1 MKAVAAFIVAASQF
15 FSVPALHN
23 TDAVSCFLLGGVM
36 CALGCT
42 LLCRRLF
49 STGFSNTLV
58 LSALHMLGYQELRLT
73 PALFALHLP
82 LQVLQ
87 NLLTLPIVFG
97 MMVNTKDSS
106 LRVNLVLSVMLSLLH
121 GATFM
126 WKVHE
131 VRTAC
136 KHQDL
141 EKMSWEQF
149 QMFLI
154 PLAQSQSTKP
164 TLGLFA
170 TQTTMI
176 VLQGKSFTELTLLKI
191 AGYNAF
197 VLCSAVLAGYLWHCA
212 VTHWTDGTPL
222 HVLLKATLWIA
233 PGGALTWLAYA
244 ITGEFMMLMDDGLW
258 LFPWLKHPTFV
269 MSLRFRGFVEDM
281 LKENP
286 YGVDFLDRLDM
297 LQQLYKFG
305 FPRKAFFY
313 DVFLGQLIF
322 GLVGAATSG
331 WVAAGKPRNILCF
344 FTSALL
350 SSAGFDVG
358 THVLK
363 HNYIVQLW
371 SLWDHTL
378 GLIAATCFVVVFA
391 LYGQPVM
398 RNYFSPND
406 SGAPKDNTWMCIG
419 LLIPLGLI
427 AIFAI

>member
-1 MKAVAAFIVAASQF
+1 LVSEVLGA
-15 FSVPALHN
+15 FSVPGLDS
-23 TDAVSCFLLGGVM
+23 TDAGIFFLLSGVM

-42 LLCRRLF
+42 LLTRRIF
-49 STGFSNTLV
+49 STSTSNVLV
-58 LSALHMLGYQELRLT
+58 LSVLNSLGYQELRLT
-73 PALFALHLP
+73 PFLFALHLP
-82 LQVLQ
+82 LQLLQ
-87 NLLTLPIVFG
+87 NVLTLPIVFS

-106 LRVNLVLSVMLSLLH
+106 LRVNLVLSVVLSLLH
-121 GATFM
+121 LATFM

-131 VRTAC
+131 VKTSC
-136 KHQDL
+136 KNVAL
-141 EKMSWEQF
+141 KEMSWEQF
-149 QMFLI
+149 QKLLI

-197 VLCSAVLAGYLWHCA
+197 VLCSAVLAGYLWYCA
-212 VTHWTDGTPL
+212 VTKWTGGNPL
-222 HVLLKATLWIA
+222 HVLLKATLWIG

-244 ITGEFMMLMDDGLW
+244 IAGEFMMLMDDGLW
-258 LFPWLKHPTFV
+258 LFPWFKQPTFA
-269 MSLRFRGFVEDM
+269 MSLRFRELVKDILE
-281 LKENP
+281 ENP
-286 YGVDFLDRLDM
+286 YGVDFLDRLDI
-297 LQQLYKFG
+297 LRSLYKFG

-313 DVFLGQLIF
+313 DVFLGQLVF
-322 GLVGAATSG
+322 GLIGAATSG
-331 WVAAGKPRNILCF
+331 WVAAGKHRNILCF
-344 FTSALL
+344 FTSALF

-371 SLWDHTL
+371 SLWDHTV
-378 GLIAATCFVVVFA
+378 GLIAATCFVRVFA
-391 LYGQPVM
+391 LYGQQVM
-398 RNYFSPND
+398 RNYLFPND
-406 SGAPKDNTWMCIG
+406 SEAPKDNTWMCIG